1 MWRTLPT
8 PALTWSIPGRRRAA
22 RSGDRGTA
30 AAVAAWPRHA
40 QFYALVGAAGAAW
53 PRPWR
58 HIPRH
63 DPPSHPAAVPSRRPA
78 WSSRFVVVSRA
89 PADDPG
95 VSHRLHH
102 QDAKAP
108 GNWPGGLMVG
118 HLVVGGLADRPW
130 RLGGCLAVLP
140 VRRDGRRSRH
150 DSAAPTSDRAH
161 RLSAASERCG
171 TRPART
177 SCTRAARLAGR
188 RPVPMTEAAPA
199 GARNNAMHPGGDMAS
214 GLRGRSSWAMGRAS
228 GPGRGVAGKRGSLA
242 KTPCTCTV
250 GRVVHRQIPPD
261 RQIPPANPTGKS
273 HWRGPGRRWAR
284 PAAPVEMAEINA
296 EAAQRPHTPRAR
308 RTPGARSSARQGR
321 GRRQPLEVLPGWPP
335 RPRDPRRHP
344 LQRETGACRAPVR
357 REAWVSAV
365 DGGRGWFWLGAPGG
379 WGIPVRTP
387 YT

>member
-1 MWRTLPT
+1 M
-8 PALTWSIPGRRRAA
+8 
-22 RSGDRGTA
+22 
-30 AAVAAWPRHA
+30 VA
-40 QFYALVGAAGAAW
+40 
-53 PRPWR
+53 
-58 HIPRH
+58 
-63 DPPSHPAAVPSRRPA
+63 
-78 WSSRFVVVSRA
+78 
-89 PADDPG
+89 
-95 VSHRLHH
+95 
-102 QDAKAP
+102 
-108 GNWPGGLMVG
+108 

-130 RLGGCLAVLP
+130 RPGGCLAVLP

-177 SCTRAARLAGR
+177 SCTRAAGLAGR
-188 RPVPMTEAAPA
+188 RPAPMTEAAPA

-228 GPGRGVAGKRGSLA
+228 GPGRGVGGKRGSLA

-250 GRVVHRQIPPD
+250 GLVVHRQVPPD
-261 RQIPPANPTGKS
+261 RQVPPANPTGKS

-365 DGGRGWFWLGAPGG
+365 DGGRGWFWLGCPRRMGNSGENPIHLNGDARRAVAAACGRASAGGGLAAGSGRVRRQMGGPGDTPCNVRTVGTRRGGGG
-379 WGIPVRTP
+379 WRTALRSCARRLSVLSFVRGDPVPHPCGQSLIRPSAPRT
-387 YT
+387 